1 MAKCK
6 VCKREMLTACGC
18 VNGRIQANG
27 KMYPRIKMGMPGDFY
42 FGAEPQERCSDC
54 GAKNGYPHHWGCDAE
69 RCPSCGGQLITC
81 DCENV
86 ALTME

>member
-1 MAKCK
+1 MAKCE

-27 KMYPRIKMGMPGDFY
+27 KLYPRIKMGMPGDFY

-69 RCPSCGGQLITC
+69 RCPSCGDQLIIC

-86 ALTME
+86 ALTMK